1 MEILVGE
8 KYLITSD
15 EYNLV
20 LKEKKVSKEQNEYVV
35 TIGYYGKLEQ
45 LVSALF
51 LKELRDSEVK
61 SINNLVDTLHQVS
74 NSLKID
80 ISEKVKANFK
90 ERNIESDDNKWF

>member
-1 MEILVGE
+1 MVGD
-8 KYLITSD
+8 KYIITSD

-20 LKEKKVSKEQNEYVV
+20 LKEKRISKETKKVNFV

-51 LKELRDSEVK
+51 TKELRDSEAT
-61 SINNLVDTLHQVS
+61 SIRYLVDTLHHVG

-80 ISEKVKANFK
+80 ISEKVKAEFK
-90 ERNIESDDNKWF
+90 EKNIESDENKWF